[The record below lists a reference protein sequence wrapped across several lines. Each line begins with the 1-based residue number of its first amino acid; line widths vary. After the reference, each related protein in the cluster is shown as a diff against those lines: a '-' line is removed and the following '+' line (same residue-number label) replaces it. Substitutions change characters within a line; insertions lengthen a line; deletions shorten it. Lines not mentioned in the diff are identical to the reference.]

1 MRRQRRQNTRLNLGR
16 DPLGAGVAYSQS
28 GFNDLGGLLSQKIQ
42 QGTAKVAA
50 FEKQRRDQLKLEEEK
65 AGLMVE
71 GFMSNLAEG
80 VDLTAIPDEDK
91 GMITDFSMNQKQI
104 YADAAQ
110 AAGSMKAGSP
120 EKLEQIAIM
129 KQANQRLQNVEK
141 QYNAWGGMRE
151 DYIQDFQNKNLSVA
165 NSSGNMISAASI
177 FTGAQQRSFDE
188 NGNIIFTDA
197 QGNTTRMSDIKQPFE
212 KAWKQGDQIN
222 ESMMAL
228 YNSGEKLD
236 DTTRPY
242 LRNKFSRLID
252 NAGVEGLQSL
262 AFDKMVGNESFFS
275 EEEKEFIESLDTND
289 PEALVAAKKQ
299 FKEQLLDRMMNVAD
313 QQANN
318 GFNKQQTEIDK
329 QEREKDKD
337 KIDIN
342 SMVVRDKFEA
352 GDIILPNENPNDL
365 NSNQVHS
372 LQEGR
377 TVDYNTA
384 AVLTDRNYRVTPI
397 EKEVD
402 GEPDPAYKK
411 GQYGVFVT
419 DPSGRTVAG
428 PFYNEEDLSSFLE
441 LKQSQN

>member
-50 FEKQRRDQLKLEEEK
+50 FEKQRRDDIKLEEEK

-71 GFMSNLAEG
+71 NFMANQAEG
-80 VDLTAIPDEDK
+80 IDLTAIPDEDK

-110 AAGSMKAGSP
+110 AAASMKAGSP
-120 EKLEQIAIM
+120 EKLQQIAIM
-129 KQANQRLQNVEK
+129 KQANQRLQNIEK

-151 DYIQDFQNKNLSVA
+151 DYLQDFQSKNLSIA
-165 NSSGNMISAASI
+165 NSSGNMVSAAGI

-222 ESMMAL
+222 EAMMEL
-228 YNSGEKLD
+228 YTGGEKLD

-275 EEEKEFIESLDTND
+275 EDEKEFIESLDTND

-318 GFNKQQTEIDK
+318 GFNKKQAANLQSQGPKNQAQNWLMSNKAFFNQYRPGNVDDVIAAGKDDK
-329 QEREKDKD
+329 MKVAKGNPDQIASK
-337 KIDIN
+337 
-342 SMVVRDKFEA
+342 
-352 GDIILPNENPNDL
+352 LNEYV
-365 NSNQVHS
+365 SS
-372 LQEGR
+372 
-377 TVDYNTA
+377 
-384 AVLTDRNYRVTPI
+384 
-397 EKEVD
+397 
-402 GEPDPAYKK
+402 K
-411 GQYGVFVT
+411 GYGVRYNPKNQQYILLDSKAKQGYGSVRGEGQ
-419 DPSGRTVAG
+419 DGSLIGYG
-428 PFYNEEDLSSFLE
+428 YNELNQMMQYIDQL
-441 LKQSQN
+441 

>member
-42 QGTAKVAA
+42 EGTAKVAS
-50 FEKQRRDQLKLEEEK
+50 FEKQRRDELKLEEEK

-71 GFMSNLAEG
+71 NFMANQAEG
-80 VDLTAIPDEDK
+80 IDLTAIPDEDK
-91 GMITDFSMNQKQI
+91 GMITEFSMNQKQI

-151 DYIQDFQNKNLSVA
+151 DYIQDFQSKNISVA
-165 NSSGNMISAASI
+165 NSSGNMISAAGI

-188 NGNIIFTDA
+188 DGNIMFTDA
-197 QGNTTRMSDIKQPFE
+197 SGNITRMSDIKQPFE

-222 ESMMAL
+222 EAMMEL
-228 YNSGEKLD
+228 YSGGEKLD

-275 EEEKEFIESLDTND
+275 EEEKEILESLDTSD
-289 PEALVAAKKQ
+289 PEALITAKKQ
-299 FKEQLLDRMMNVAD
+299 FKEQLLDKMMNVAD
-313 QQANN
+313 QQADN
-318 GFNKQQTEIDK
+318 GFNKK
-329 QEREKDKD
+329 QAANRQVQGPKNEGLNWLESNKAFFNQYRPGTVDPISGKQAGNPDQIASKLNEYVSSKGFG
-337 KIDIN
+337 
-342 SMVVRDKFEA
+342 VRY
-352 GDIILPNENPNDL
+352 NPKNKQYVLL
-365 NSNQVHS
+365 NSKAKQGYGSVRGEGQDGS
-372 LQEGR
+372 LIG
-377 TVDYNTA
+377 YN
-384 AVLTDRNYRVTPI
+384 
-397 EKEVD
+397 
-402 GEPDPAYKK
+402 
-411 GQYGVFVT
+411 
-419 DPSGRTVAG
+419 
-428 PFYNEEDLSSFLE
+428 YNELNQMMQYIDQL
-441 LKQSQN
+441 